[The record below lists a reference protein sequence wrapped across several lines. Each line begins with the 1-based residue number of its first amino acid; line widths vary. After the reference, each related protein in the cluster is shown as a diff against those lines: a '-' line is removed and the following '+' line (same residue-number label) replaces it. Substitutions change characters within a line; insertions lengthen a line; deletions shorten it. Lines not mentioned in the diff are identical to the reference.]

1 MGCRG
6 GCKGKGGGEIH
17 HKSPSELGAVSR
29 EVCAGSA
36 EVGGHALCHQLHHAG
51 PHAGGE
57 RGVAKAGCR
66 PEVEGVERE
75 VQSFG

>member
-1 MGCRG
+1 MGCKG

-17 HKSPSELGAVSR
+17 HKSPPESSAISR
-29 EVCAGSA
+29 EVYARSV
-36 EVGGHALCHQLHHAG
+36 ETGGHAFCHQLHRAR

-57 RGVAKAGCR
+57 RGVVRASCR
-66 PEVEGVERE
+66 PGVEGVERE